1 MTFKPFGDRL
11 FIKPDPKTDMIAG
24 IQMLG
29 SDIQEEPR
37 GYVMAVGTGVA
48 LNNIK
53 IDITFQVDK
62 ITDDNESK
70 IDRMLERVERI
81 MELQVKGRDII
92 YKVGD
97 HVIYGRYAG
106 TKVTID
112 GTEGLIMRE
121 QDVFGV
127 VVDENTGE
135 NDY

>member
-1 MTFKPFGDRL
+1 MTFIPKGDRL
-11 FIKPDPKTDMIAG
+11 FIKPDQKTDMIEG
-24 IQMLG
+24 IQLLG

-48 LNNIK
+48 LHNITLNVTG
-53 IDITFQVDK
+53 DVSET
-62 ITDDNESK
+62 NLLRLESIVRLIK
-70 IDRMLERVERI
+70 E
-81 MELQVKGRDII
+81 GREII

-121 QDVFGV
+121 VDVFGTV
-127 VVDENTGE
+127 VNE
-135 NDY
+135 NDGSNDY

>member
-11 FIKPDPKTDMIAG
+11 FIKPDQKQDMIEG
-24 IQMLG
+24 IQLLG

-48 LNNIK
+48 LHNITLN
-53 IDITFQVDK
+53 ITGEVSEA
-62 ITDDNESK
+62 NLLRLESIVRLIK
-70 IDRMLERVERI
+70 E
-81 MELQVKGRDII
+81 GREII

-97 HVIYGRYAG
+97 HVIFGRYAG

-121 QDVFGV
+121 QDCFGV
-127 VVDENTGE
+127 VVDENDGS